1 MIGYDCIITKA
12 FGESRSE
19 NIPCT
24 ATASQ
29 IRLNEK
35 LERFRGICPRLAM
48 NGG

>member
-1 MIGYDCIITKA
+1 MILHHVIGYDYIITKA

-19 NIPCT
+19 NDLCT

-35 LERFRGICPRLAM
+35 LDSFRGT
-48 NGG
+48 